1 MGKIFYLMGKSSSGK
16 DTIYKELLQG
26 FPKMKRI
33 VLYTTR
39 PRREGECDG
48 VEYFFTD
55 EEKLQQFRKQGQLM
69 ELFYSGRRTDQ
80 SETGGLSGD
89 WDA

>member
-55 EEKLQQFRKQGQLM
+55 EEKLQGM

>member
-55 EEKLQQFRKQGQLM
+55 AEKFQPFRHQGQLIDIVRAPV
-69 ELFYSGRRTDQ
+69 LNPVTTQARIPS
-80 SETGGLSGD
+80 S
-89 WDA
+89 A